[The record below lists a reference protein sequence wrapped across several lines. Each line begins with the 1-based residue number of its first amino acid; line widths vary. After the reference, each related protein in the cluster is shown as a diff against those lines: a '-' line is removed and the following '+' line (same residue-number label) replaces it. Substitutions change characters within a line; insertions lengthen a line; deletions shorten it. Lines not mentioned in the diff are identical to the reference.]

1 MKLKTL
7 LFAILGCALLWTV
20 SAAAVP
26 GQKEKETVMKTGK
39 EGEITLT
46 QPTKVGDVTLQPDT
60 YVVQHRVSGNQHFVR
75 FMQIKKLQELN
86 VAPESAGWYTYTEQN
101 KAGEIKCRVEPA
113 GTTVQETMVDIST
126 ASGVPRITRVAIK
139 GEDDWHI
146 FQQ

>member
-1 MKLKTL
+1 MKPKAL
-7 LFAILGCALLWTV
+7 LLALLGCALLWTV

-26 GQKEKETVMKTGK
+26 GQKEKEKVLKSGK

-75 FMQIKKLQELN
+75 FMQIKKLHDLN
-86 VAPESAGWYTYTEQN
+86 VVPESMGWYTYTEEN
-101 KAGEIKCRVEPA
+101 NAGEIKCRVEPT
-113 GTTVQETMVDIST
+113 GTKFEETMADIATENGS
-126 ASGVPRITRVAIK
+126 PRITRVAVK

-146 FQQ
+146 FQ